1 MQDGIENRLLTPG
14 VVTYNILLQYI
25 NMLKV
30 LQVID
35 STGEIYD
42 QATTPIKSYLLKR
55 NDTLRC
61 IINHLMGDDKENPI
75 GRLGTQL
82 IRMPSK

>member
-1 MQDGIENRLLTPG
+1 MKSGIENRLLTPG
-14 VVTYNILLQYI
+14 VVTQNILLQYI

-42 QATTPIKSYLLKR
+42 
-55 NDTLRC
+55 
-61 IINHLMGDDKENPI
+61 
-75 GRLGTQL
+75 
-82 IRMPSK
+82 